1 MTEIITMMRG
11 SDIDFTRFWPAT
23 DGSRF
28 DLTDWTVY
36 AFEPHADL
44 LDSLTLT
51 KGDAEAGEIIGR
63 IEWDDRFETGTHM
76 GFQIGIRRGEQ
87 DITTHRYMI
96 KVTTSAR
103 FAEDPL
109 PIIPTGPQG
118 PQGPQGDPGEGMPL
132 GGMTGQIL
140 AKASDTDFD
149 LAWVDQASGGSGGTG
164 PQGADGLSAYEVA
177 VAGGYVGSAADWLA
191 SLVGPKGEDGAAST
205 VAGPAGAD
213 GSDGQSVTVHEF
225 TNEAAAV
232 AFAASATPLQI
243 TVLK

>member
-11 SDIDFTRFWPAT
+11 SDVDFTRFWPAT

-87 DITTHRYMI
+87 DITTHKYMI
-96 KVTTSAR
+96 KVTASAR
-103 FAEDPL
+103 FADEPL
-109 PIIPTGPQG
+109 PILPTGPQG
-118 PQGPQGDPGEGMPL
+118 PQG
-132 GGMTGQIL
+132 
-140 AKASDTDFD
+140 
-149 LAWVDQASGGSGGTG
+149 
-164 PQGADGLSAYEVA
+164 ADGLSSYEVA

-191 SLVGPKGEDGAAST
+191 SLVGPKGDDGAAST
-205 VAGPAGAD
+205 VPGPAGAD

-225 TNEAAAV
+225 TDEVAAI
-232 AFAASATPLQI
+232 AFAAAATPLQI